1 MSKTEKDNT
10 SLETVISSAIQL
22 PGVKV
27 SRESFLAE
35 IFKKQPTEM
44 MSQILAVGPVEAG
57 CCTREELKSLAKG
70 VVNKRTI
77 QSGGVSF
84 MAGLPGGLAM
94 AATIPAD
101 TLQFFAVALRL
112 AQEISYLYGAEDL
125 WANGAL
131 DSERVQNQLILY
143 CGVMFGAS
151 GATATVKVL
160 SSSLAKQAL
169 KKLPQKALTKTFYYP
184 VVKAVAKA
192 VGARMTKDIFAKG
205 VSKAIPIVGGV
216 VSGGITLASMR
227 PMGMRLVK
235 ALDEANFAYTEE
247 QARQDFQAIVKE
259 YQVTNIQSEPD
270 LSATVPAQPVVP
282 AVAKMGHDEFVHKLR
297 AYKELLDDG
306 VLDEEEFR
314 ILKTSLMEEMNLK

>member
-1 MSKTEKDNT
+1 MSNAEKDNNI
-10 SLETVISSAIQL
+10 SLETIISSAVQV

-35 IFKKQPTEM
+35 TFKKQPASV
-44 MSQILAVGPVEAG
+44 MSQILAVGPIEAG
-57 CCTREELKSLAKG
+57 CCTRDQLKSIAKSL
-70 VVNKRTI
+70 VNKRTL

-84 MAGLPGGLAM
+84 MAGLPGGLVM

-112 AQEISYLYGAEDL
+112 AQEVSYLYGAEDL
-125 WANGAL
+125 WTNGAL
-131 DSERVQNQLILY
+131 DHERVQSQLILY

-184 VVKAVAKA
+184 IVKAVAKA

-205 VSKAIPIVGGV
+205 VSKAVPIIGGF
-216 VSGGITLASMR
+216 VSGGITLASML
-227 PMGMRLVK
+227 PMGMRLVNT
-235 ALDEANFAYTEE
+235 LDESNFAYTEKE
-247 QARQDFQAIVKE
+247 ARRDLQQIVQE
-259 YQVTNIQSEPD
+259 YQITDIPWKSVPPSEEPVRAVD
-270 LSATVPAQPVVP
+270 LVPERI
-282 AVAKMGHDEFVHKLR
+282 GHDEFVQKLR
-297 AYKELLDDG
+297 TYKELLDDG
-306 VLDEEEFR
+306 VLDEKEFQK
-314 ILKTSLMEEMNLK
+314 LKANLMAEMNL